1 MRKRFYISLLAVL
14 AVTLA
19 WLAQPVAAGDNS
31 IRAGQGVG
39 PINLGQS
46 LAQVKGILG
55 APAKVV
61 KSPNDPN
68 AKFLSYPQ
76 QKLAVF
82 VGSNGVVIGVTV
94 LGGPWSTPEGIKI
107 GSSKAAV
114 TKIYGQGLLRG
125 QGNVNY
131 AERGI
136 AFAYKN
142 GSVSTIYVQKTEDS
156 KALLGDRLIMPGQR
170 CGSIKIG
177 MPVNDVV
184 QAWGQ
189 PDNVL
194 NLQGGSHIY
203 QYKEEMMGFIV
214 RHNRVNGMVIE
225 TGDFITTHGLKVG
238 SAKSDVLRIF
248 GPCKEADSQLIY
260 DKKGIGFRILDGR
273 VQQITVLPRD

>member
-1 MRKRFYISLLAVL
+1 MRKRFYIGLLAAMTAVL
-14 AVTLA
+14 A
-19 WLAQPVAAGDNS
+19 WLCQPAAAADKS
-31 IRAGQGVG
+31 IRPGQGVG

-46 LAQVKGILG
+46 LAQVKGLLG
-55 APAKVV
+55 APDKVI

-68 AKFLSYPQ
+68 AKFLRYAQHS
-76 QKLAVF
+76 LAVF

-94 LGGPWSTPEGIKI
+94 LGGSWSTPEGIKV
-107 GSSKAAV
+107 GSPKAAV
-114 TKIYGQGLLRG
+114 MKKYGQGLMRG

-136 AFAYKN
+136 AFTYKN
-142 GSVSTIYVQKTEDS
+142 GVVDTIYVQKIDDN
-156 KALLGDRLIMPGQR
+156 KALLGDRLIMPGER
-170 CGSIKIG
+170 CGSVKIG
-177 MPVNDVV
+177 MPVNAVV

-194 NLQGGSHIY
+194 NLQGGSSIY

-214 RHNRVNGMVIE
+214 RNNRVSGMVIE

-238 SAKSDVLRIF
+238 SAKSDVLRVF

-260 DKKGIGFRILDGR
+260 DKKGIGFRILDDR

>member
-1 MRKRFYISLLAVL
+1 MRKSFYICFFAVL
-14 AVTLA
+14 TLVLG
-19 WLAQPVAAGDNS
+19 WLCQPVAAGDKS

-46 LAQVKGILG
+46 LAQVKGLLG
-55 APAKVV
+55 SPDKVI

-68 AKFLSYPQ
+68 AKFLRYSQ
-76 QKLAVF
+76 HSLAVF

-94 LGGPWSTPEGIKI
+94 LGGPWSTPEGIKV
-107 GSSKAAV
+107 GSSKNAV
-114 TKIYGQGLLRG
+114 AKVYGQGLMRG

-136 AFAYKN
+136 AFTYKN
-142 GSVSTIYVQKTEDS
+142 GVVDTIYVQKIDDN
-156 KALLGDRLIMPGQR
+156 KALLGDRLIMPGER
-170 CGSIKIG
+170 CGSVKIG
-177 MPVNDVV
+177 MPINAVV

-214 RHNRVNGMVIE
+214 RNNRVNGMVIE
-225 TGDFITTHGLKVG
+225 TGDFITVHGLKVG
-238 SAKSDVLRIF
+238 SSKNDVVRVF
-248 GPCKEADSQLIY
+248 GPCKEVDNQLIY
-260 DKKGIGFRILDGR
+260 DKKGIGFRILEGR

>member
-1 MRKRFYISLLAVL
+1 M
-14 AVTLA
+14 
-19 WLAQPVAAGDNS
+19 
-31 IRAGQGVG
+31 IRPGQGVG

-46 LAQVKGILG
+46 LAQVKGLLG
-55 APAKVV
+55 PPVKVL

-76 QKLAVF
+76 HKLAVF

-94 LGGPWSTPEGIKI
+94 LGGPWCTPEGIRV
-107 GSSKAAV
+107 GASKAAV
-114 TKIYGQGLLRG
+114 MKVYGQGLVRG
-125 QGNVNY
+125 QGNINY
-131 AERGI
+131 ADKGI
-136 AFAYKN
+136 AFSYN
-142 GSVSTIYVQKTEDS
+142 SGSVCAIYVQKIEDS

-177 MPVNDVV
+177 MPANAVV

-194 NLQGGSHIY
+194 QLQGGSCIY

-214 RHNRVNGMVIE
+214 RQNQISGMVIE
-225 TGDFITTHGLKVG
+225 TGDFITSHGIKVG

-248 GPCKEADSQLIY
+248 GPCQEADSQLIY

-273 VQQITVLPRD
+273 VQQITVLPKD